1 MTRAASLLCL
11 VALACDRRTAA
22 PPSPTPAP
30 RAAAAAPAHA
40 VLGPGDTVPGTSIY
54 ALDVALR
61 DQDGRAIKLD
71 VFRGHPVIISMFYAS
86 CPHACPL
93 LVSNV
98 LEVEAALP
106 PEVRDK
112 TRVLLVSFDP
122 ARDTAEVLREVIG
135 SRKLDR
141 SRWTLAT
148 APDDQVREIAAVLG
162 IKYREAVLEGDGG
175 VRREYNHSS
184 VITLLD
190 AEGRIDL
197 RADGLVRGAAPV
209 ASRLSE
215 LARR

>member
-1 MTRAASLLCL
+1 MRLALL
-11 VALACDRRTAA
+11 VALFALACERTTTSPPA
-22 PPSPTPAP
+22 PPPAP
-30 RAAAAAPAHA
+30 RRAPVAATPAHA

-54 ALDVALR
+54 PLDVALT
-61 DQDGRAIKLD
+61 DQDGKTIKLD
-71 VFRGHPVIISMFYAS
+71 VFRGRPVIISMFYAS

-98 LEVEAALP
+98 LQVEAALP
-106 PEVRDK
+106 PGVRDK

-122 ARDTAEVLREVIG
+122 ARDTAQVLREVMR

-141 SRWTLAT
+141 TRWTLAT

-162 IKYREAVLEGDGG
+162 IKYRETVLDGDGG

-197 RADGLVRGAAPV
+197 RADGLADGAAPV
-209 ASRLSE
+209 VRRLSE
-215 LARR
+215 LAR